1 MRMQKDGR
9 ARLRALLTPMRLE
22 CAPLKSTT
30 VEGEDGVTYY
40 LYETSRIGAPR
51 QQQPKGGDEVRE
63 HDPPANVNFDACQ
76 CRHASRA
83 RPAACSLQSS
93 PPHAAWGYAYTS
105 VLTRARPRR

>member
-1 MRMQKDGR
+1 
-9 ARLRALLTPMRLE
+9 MRLE

-76 CRHASRA
+76 CSMPAVHALLRA
-83 RPAACSLQSS
+83 RC
-93 PPHAAWGYAYTS
+93 
-105 VLTRARPRR
+105 RARHRTRPGGTRIRPC